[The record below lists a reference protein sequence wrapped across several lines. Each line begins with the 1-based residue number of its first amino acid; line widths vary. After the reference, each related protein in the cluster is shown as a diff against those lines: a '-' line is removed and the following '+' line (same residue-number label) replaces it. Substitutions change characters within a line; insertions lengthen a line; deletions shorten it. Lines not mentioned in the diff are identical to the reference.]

1 MIEIKILFDASPAL
15 LTAVGTL
22 AGVVGKTPSVLSETP
37 KEISKTL
44 GVSEKTS
51 DVISETPTVNSET
64 PTAAEAAPA
73 TRYTLEQVRAAA
85 ALKKDKRAEV
95 KAILDELGAPSVPAI
110 PEEKFS
116 VFMEKLAAV

>member
-1 MIEIKILFDASPAL
+1 MLEIKILFDASPAL

-22 AGVVGKTPSVLSETP
+22 AGVVGNTPNRNQATP
-37 KEISKTL
+37 KGIS
-44 GVSEKTS
+44 KTS
-51 DVISETPTVNSET
+51 DVNSETPTVNPEIPT
-64 PTAAEAAPA
+64 AEEKIPTAAEAAPA

-110 PEEKFS
+110 PEEKFA

>member
-1 MIEIKILFDASPAL
+1 MLEIKILFDASPAL

-22 AGVVGKTPSVLSETP
+22 AGVVGN
-37 KEISKTL
+37 
-44 GVSEKTS
+44 TS
-51 DVISETPTVNSET
+51 DVEKNLLGVNSETPTVNPET
-64 PTAAEAAPA
+64 PTAAETVPA

-95 KAILDELGAPSVPAI
+95 KAILDELGVPSVPAI
-110 PEEKFS
+110 PEEKFA